1 MKFITPIVLA
11 ATLAVAAPTN
21 FTESL
26 LVPRSF
32 QGSINW
38 FTRWDCQN
46 DCVEDGYCLSGQV
59 DEGMAGSQ
67 DPWIGWDNGCWD
79 RPAGAHSLYLSMD
92 NGHKFSAVKGKSCA
106 QFKNDGYV
114 AETYHVRN
122 HKQYGPGPAG
132 KCNVLE
138 TDTAAVFYHW

>member
-1 MKFITPIVLA
+1 LQNPPNQSQPNKFIINMKFITPIILA

-32 QGSINW
+32 QGSINF

-59 DEGMAGSQ
+59 NEGMAGSE
-67 DPWIGWDNGCWD
+67 DPWIGW
-79 RPAGAHSLYLSMD
+79 
-92 NGHKFSAVKGKSCA
+92 
-106 QFKNDGYV
+106 
-114 AETYHVRN
+114 
-122 HKQYGPGPAG
+122 
-132 KCNVLE
+132 
-138 TDTAAVFYHW
+138 